1 MTDLA
6 TMPIAEASRRIRAR
20 ELSPVELT
28 RALLERIERVD
39 PAINAFLLVTAEAA
53 FAEAEAAE
61 AEIARGNWRGALH
74 GIPYATKDIVDVE
87 GLATTCHSKLRRD
100 HRAAAD
106 ATVIARLRAAGAV
119 LIGKLALHEFAY
131 GGPAFDLPWPPARN
145 PWNLSLHPGGSSSGS
160 GAALAAGL
168 VPAALGTDTG
178 GSIRNPATAC
188 GIVGMKPTFGL
199 VSCAGVFPLAA
210 SLDHVGP
217 MTRTVEDNAI
227 LLAAI
232 AGYDPADPNSVRVP
246 QQDFL
251 ADLRRGVQ
259 GLRIGVIEHF
269 YCEDAVADP
278 EQVRALEE
286 AVAVLRRLGA
296 HVRPLRLSP
305 LDAWRTCGRTIQNGE
320 SYALHERDL
329 NERPDDFAAIT
340 REKLMRGAGMTAGRY
355 IEANRMRT
363 VLRNEFAETMR
374 ELDAV
379 VTLSSLDPPCRIDD
393 AAMVAKTYERQAR
406 IVFNVTGTPALAVPT
421 GFSADGVPL
430 GMQIAGKAFD
440 EPTLYRIAQAYC
452 EATGFCERR
461 PPLAAPAPSRA
472 AAAAAG

>member
-6 TMPIAEASRRIRAR
+6 YMPLAEASRRIAAR

-28 RALLERIERVD
+28 RALLDRIGRVD
-39 PAINAFLLVTAEAA
+39 PAVNAFLLVAADRALAEAK
-53 FAEAEAAE
+53 AAE
-61 AEIARGNWRGALH
+61 AEIAQGQWRGPLH
-74 GIPYATKDIVDVE
+74 GIPYATKDLIDVA

-106 ATVIARLRAAGAV
+106 ATVIAKLRTAGAV

-145 PWNLSLHPGGSSSGS
+145 PWDLTRHPGGSSSGS

-168 VPAALGTDTG
+168 VPATLGTDTG

-227 LLAAI
+227 LLQAM
-232 AGYDPADPNSVRVP
+232 AGYDPADPNSVRAP
-246 QQDFL
+246 DQDFA
-251 ADLRRGVQ
+251 ADLRGGVQ

-269 YCEDAVADP
+269 YREDMVGDP
-278 EQVRALEE
+278 EHVRALEE
-286 AVAVLRRLGA
+286 AVDVLRQLGA
-296 HVRPLRLSP
+296 RLSLVRLRPLE
-305 LDAWRTCGRTIQNGE
+305 AWRNCGRTIQNGE
-320 SYALHERDL
+320 SFALHERDL
-329 NERPDDFAAIT
+329 AERPDDFAAIT
-340 REKLMRGAGMTAGRY
+340 RQKLMRGAGMTAGQY
-355 IEANRMRT
+355 IKANRMRT
-363 VLRNEFAETMR
+363 VLRNELAETMR
-374 ELDAV
+374 DLDAV
-379 VTLSSLDPPCRIDD
+379 VTVSSHDPPCRIDD
-393 AAMVAKTYERQAR
+393 ADMVAKTYERQAR

-421 GFSADGVPL
+421 GFSATGLPL

-440 EPTLYRIAQAYC
+440 EPMLYRIAHSYC
-452 EATGFCERR
+452 EATGWGERR
-461 PPLAAPAPSRA
+461 PPLAAQRA
-472 AAAAAG
+472 AVAAVAGG